1 MVCYCQQTTK
11 GVTQM
16 ASINIEALEGY
27 MKNKNITQRKLAQK
41 LNIDPSYFW
50 RIMRGEKDGG
60 GKVISGIVNLCL
72 QEGLEITD
80 YIFFDEPL
88 SADNETSATKD
99 SA

>member
-1 MVCYCQQTTK
+1 
-11 GVTQM
+11 M
-16 ASINIEALEGY
+16 AVINIAALEKY
-27 MKNKNITQRKLAQK
+27 MKNENITQRKLAQK

-60 GKVISGIVNLCL
+60 GKVISGIINLCL

-80 YIFFDEPL
+80 FIFFGEPL
-88 SADNETSATKD
+88 SDDNETSATSE